1 MTRQAI
7 TLAVLALLAT
17 GGTEATAQDD
27 PQAAERL
34 LRLKRL
40 DSETPGA
47 QEMLSEPFEHVP
59 PERMM
64 IVQRGVTVTRNFYT
78 GTLNWKYTG
87 LLGSLSM
94 RGFDSTAQ
102 GGVINRVIV
111 CLHNDSAFSR
121 NLEATASVVQGGTIQ
136 AITFEAAFPPEGVR
150 CHNLNNFN
158 APVSPGSFSIVGSY
172 NTFDADNVFLS
183 LPATDSGQTFDVQI
197 GSERPPFAT
206 GPQGTVQ
213 IRGVGLGYRINLA
226 DPPTP
231 TPPGEADL
239 PCLRDNLTACLLGND
254 GRFEV
259 TVQMRDFANPP
270 NGPGNP
276 FPGMVQTYNGESSET
291 KQSVSFYSFEFGN
304 VEIFV
309 KMVDACSSGFNS
321 FWVFAAGAT
330 TAETVILI
338 RDTWTGQVYR
348 IDNPRG
354 QDFFFAPD
362 TQAFK
367 TCNASAPG
375 SLD

>member
-1 MTRQAI
+1 MMTIA
-7 TLAVLALLAT
+7 AVAVPT
-17 GGTEATAQDD
+17 F
-27 PQAAERL
+27 
-34 LRLKRL
+34 
-40 DSETPGA
+40 SE
-47 QEMLSEPFEHVP
+47 EKSEPETAAIVAAMDRLQSRTISPREHECVSQF
-59 PERMM
+59 
-64 IVQRGVTVTRNFYT
+64 ISCGQTLFSDLSVFDCNIGIGIYLDIWFFT
-78 GTLNWKYTG
+78 GTAGDEVT
-87 LLGSLSM
+87 
-94 RGFDSTAQ
+94 
-102 GGVINRVIV
+102 
-111 CLHNDSAFSR
+111 
-121 NLEATASVVQGGTIQ
+121 
-136 AITFEAAFPPEGVR
+136 
-150 CHNLNNFN
+150 
-158 APVSPGSFSIVGSY
+158 
-172 NTFDADNVFLS
+172 
-183 LPATDSGQTFDVQI
+183 
-197 GSERPPFAT
+197 
-206 GPQGTVQ
+206 
-213 IRGVGLGYRINLA
+213 INLA
-226 DPPTP
+226 SSSFDPFLRLHEPVDQKTVASDDDSGPGDDARINFRLNQSSIFWGLGVTNNDPFDVGNYSLSLACQSPAPEPDPP

-375 SLD
+375 G